1 MQDQSN
7 RFYGHGLPYKK
18 LGKLKGSLIVIEGPD
33 GVGRST
39 QIQQLKPWLEVEGY
53 GVVSTRWARSGLL
66 QETIDEAKAGHRL
79 NAATF
84 SLLYAADLADRLEN
98 KIIPALQA
106 GLVVIADRY
115 TYTAFARDRVMGADP
130 DWSRALFGFALVP
143 DLVPYLKIGVDA
155 LIPRVLEGKG
165 MSYWE
170 SGMHLALGKDL
181 FESFRKYQRRM
192 IKDLNSMAAEFNF
205 TTLDA
210 RKPAEVVQQRLREHI
225 GRFLRGRKKLHHPQQ
240 PAAQPASLSG
250 SETLAALAIE
260 AASD

>member
-18 LGKLKGSLIVIEGPD
+18 LGKLKGSLIVIEGTD

-39 QIQQLKPWLEVEGY
+39 QVEQLKPWLEVEGY

-66 QETIDEAKAGHRL
+66 QETINEAKAGHRL

-98 KIIPALQA
+98 EIIPALQA
-106 GLVVIADRY
+106 GLVVLADRY
-115 TYTAFARDRVMGADP
+115 MYTAFARDRVMGADP
-130 DWSRALFGFALVP
+130 AWSRALFGFALVP
-143 DLVPYLKIGVDA
+143 DLVLYLKIGVDA

-165 MSYWE
+165 MNYWE
-170 SGMHLALGKDL
+170 SGMHLALGKDI
-181 FESFRKYQRRM
+181 FESFNKYQRRL
-192 IKDLNSMAAEFNF
+192 IRELNSLAVEFNF

-210 RKPAEVVQQRLREHI
+210 RKPGEVIQGHLREHI
-225 GRFLRGRKKLHHPQQ
+225 GRFLRNRKKVQHSE
-240 PAAQPASLSG
+240 PADTQAAPLTSG
-250 SETLAALAIE
+250 EALAALVSQ
-260 AASD
+260 AASK